1 MGERQSRRL
10 GETFLLADRE
20 LLIPEHGVWVE
31 APRAEHAPAAADLYR
46 RAYDRSDFFAGRYE
60 DPDSS
65 IFNPRWLKHD
75 FEDNPDHKW
84 FVFTNDTGEILGITG
99 FFHDQNIDGYPV
111 MTSDETQIAP
121 EGRGHRIMDHFFR
134 RIVPRI
140 EAAGSRLA
148 TSFVLT
154 PQTKGLRRTL
164 ETEEGMFSLGILP
177 HALKHR
183 ASGITK
189 SEIVSAKFESFQ
201 HQPVSLE
208 ANFEPLYRI
217 VQSQIPELP
226 EPTVLPA
233 EPNTGSVFA
242 ETYEEAPQLAS
253 GADPEQQRH
262 LLQAGFKP
270 VAYYP
275 RFNGFL
281 AAKIPQPMPEL
292 DFIFD
297 ETIDANKDLVRYL
310 QAELYNRNEGR
321 L

>member
-1 MGERQSRRL
+1 
-10 GETFLLADRE
+10 
-20 LLIPEHGVWVE
+20 
-31 APRAEHAPAAADLYR
+31 
-46 RAYDRSDFFAGRYE
+46 
-60 DPDSS
+60 
-65 IFNPRWLKHD
+65 
-75 FEDNPDHKW
+75 
-84 FVFTNDTGEILGITG
+84 
-99 FFHDQNIDGYPV
+99 
-111 MTSDETQIAP
+111 
-121 EGRGHRIMDHFFR
+121 
-134 RIVPRI
+134 
-140 EAAGSRLA
+140 
-148 TSFVLT
+148 
-154 PQTKGLRRTL
+154 
-164 ETEEGMFSLGILP
+164 MFSLGILP

-297 ETIDANKDLVRYL
+297 EAIDANKDLVRYL